1 MGAEQSGT
9 ERSNAERSDG
19 MPEPDVAM
27 EPAAATMEPEA
38 STADSDSAA
47 MTRVTTRVAA
57 RAEVPTA
64 DQRQIR
70 ARMAHMSRTTA
81 CETPAEAA
89 APDQSA
95 PSRSSTGLDARGKR
109 PSSPIKK
116 PSSASPS
123 KRFVRPPSPSKR
135 PAVLR
140 AQALFYDDNLINFEG
155 NNTRGKVP
163 AIRTVHCPEPLT
175 LVQLESALEMSAGGD
190 THDGAAPQ
198 LFYFFDFDD
207 TLSLQ
212 SGVDPIHSSASI
224 DRTLVEIFGDA
235 ERRRVLCALLG
246 SLLQT
251 QRCFILTANQGY
263 AAIAQLLNMLLA
275 RGASDSS
282 TPPRFVVD
290 QTVRYTPTGTK
301 IRAITKIVEGQGL
314 TLAPSF

>member
-9 ERSNAERSDG
+9 ERSNAERSDE
-19 MPEPDVAM
+19 MPEPDVAT

-38 STADSDSAA
+38 STAHRDSAA
-47 MTRVTTRVAA
+47 MTRVTARVAA

-95 PSRSSTGLDARGKR
+95 VPSRSSTGLDARGKR

-123 KRFVRPPSPSKR
+123 KRFVRPSSPSKR
-135 PAVLR
+135 PAVMR

-175 LVQLESALEMSAGGD
+175 LEQLEKALEMSAGD
-190 THDGAAPQ
+190 DPPDGAAPQ

-212 SGVDPIHSSASI
+212 SGVDPIHSASI

-235 ERRRVLCALLG
+235 ERRRALCTLLG

-275 RGASDSS
+275 RGASDGS
-282 TPPRFVVD
+282 TPPRFVLD